1 MTSPPPAVASAAAC
15 RECGTALVGPY
26 CHACGQPS
34 VAVRRSFGDAIFGQT
49 GRFVRTL
56 VLLVVRPGELAR
68 EIDEARDR
76 RSTRPGSLLTNVIAF
91 FFLVGG
97 GLGGFSAHA
106 LLDADTTGT
115 LSGLATRQAQVRG
128 VPPAVYDERL
138 DNRFRSTYSI
148 LITLSALSYGLA
160 LWLVE
165 RRKGK
170 AWIVHIAAA
179 VQYLCMTFVLSA
191 LAFGIARLAHVDL
204 LAQWW
209 AGALLVIP
217 LAIYLYVVLRRVY
230 DDAPGLAL
238 LKALFVLAVGFVSDE
253 LLGYAALGLA
263 LVTA

>member
-1 MTSPPPAVASAAAC
+1 MTDAAASAAPGTC
-15 RECGTALVGPY
+15 RQCGAVLAGPY
-26 CHACGQPS
+26 CQACGQPS
-34 VAVRRSFGDAIFGQT
+34 SAVRRSFSDAIFGQT

-106 LLDADTTGT
+106 LIDADTTGT
-115 LSGLATRQAQVRG
+115 LARLTARQAETRG
-128 VPPAVYDERL
+128 VQPAVYDERL

-148 LITLSALSYGLA
+148 LIALSALSYGLA

-170 AWIVHIAAA
+170 AWLVHLAAA
-179 VQYLCMTFVLSA
+179 VQYMCFTFVLSA
-191 LAFGIARLAHVDL
+191 LAFGGARLLQVDL
-204 LAQWW
+204 LARWW
-209 AGALLVIP
+209 TGPLLIIP
-217 LAIYLYVVLRRVY
+217 LAVYLYLMLRRVY
-230 DDAPGLAL
+230 DDVPGMAV
-238 LKALFVLAVGFVSDE
+238 LKMLFVLGVGFVSDE